1 MDDAIWNH
9 LQTYALP
16 LPGTSKSRIIAET
29 LLTLSRTMRLFEFV
43 CKRMHDPTPAPSKAM
58 IIAEIVLTLSRTT
71 LFEIVWKR
79 TGDPLQ
85 TL

>member
-1 MDDAIWNH
+1 
-9 LQTYALP
+9 
-16 LPGTSKSRIIAET
+16 
-29 LLTLSRTMRLFEFV
+29 MRLFEFV

-58 IIAEIVLTLSRTT
+58 IIAEMVLTFSRTT

-85 TL
+85 TH